1 MQRDSVEAKGLRFTR
16 NKKPRK
22 QATQDRRAEQEQL
35 QKERLQGVLEL
46 AGAVCHE
53 LNQPMQVI
61 VAYCGLLLRD
71 ISYDDAL
78 YAYIEKIQEQV
89 DRMEEVTKKLMGV
102 KTYQTKEY
110 IEGIKVID
118 IDKASRMSW
127 NRSICWKDLLWP
139 LISRSF

>member
-1 MQRDSVEAKGLRFTR
+1 MQRDSVEAKGLRFMR
-16 NKKPRK
+16 NKKSRK
-22 QATQDRRAEQEQL
+22 QATQDRRAHQEQL
-35 QKERLQGVLEL
+35 QRERLQGVLEL

-118 IDKASRMSW
+118 IDKASRMS
-127 NRSICWKDLLWP
+127 
-139 LISRSF
+139 

>member
-1 MQRDSVEAKGLRFTR
+1 MK
-16 NKKPRK
+16 NKKSRK
-22 QATQDRRAEQEQL
+22 KTTQNGRSVQEHL
-35 QKERLQGVLEL
+35 QTERLQGVLEM

-89 DRMEEVTKKLMGV
+89 DRMEEVTQKLMGV

-118 IDKASRMSW
+118 IDKASRMS
-127 NRSICWKDLLWP
+127 
-139 LISRSF
+139 

>member
-1 MQRDSVEAKGLRFTR
+1 MDPEKAKGLPFMK
-16 NKKPRK
+16 NKKLEK
-22 QATQDRRAEQEQL
+22 EATQDRPAVQEQF
-35 QKERLQGVLEL
+35 QRERLQGVLEM

-71 ISYDDAL
+71 ISYDNAL

-89 DRMEEVTKKLMGV
+89 DRMEQVTQKLMGV

-118 IDKASRMSW
+118 IDKASRMS
-127 NRSICWKDLLWP
+127 
-139 LISRSF
+139 